1 MTTLFDPI
9 DAYCERTGPEY
20 WAEPVNAV
28 TNAAFLMAAWVMW
41 RRTAG
46 MPTGRALSAVLG
58 VIGVGSFLFHTH
70 ANRLTA
76 LMDVL
81 PILGFI
87 LLYLY
92 AATWDFL
99 GLSRVWAAGAVL
111 AFFPYAA
118 LTVPVLAAILPFG
131 SSSGYLPVPVLILG
145 YAVVLRRRAPRT
157 ARGMALGAGML
168 VVSLAFRTL
177 DGPVCGALPF
187 GTHFLWHLLNAL
199 MLAWM
204 IEVWRRHM
212 LAKAGAR
219 G

>member
-1 MTTLFDPI
+1 MTTLFEPI

-28 TNAAFLMAAWVMW
+28 TNAAFLIAAWVMW

-70 ANRLTA
+70 ANRMTA

-92 AATWDFL
+92 AATRDFL
-99 GLSRVWAAGAVL
+99 GLSRIWAAGAVV

-118 LTVPVLAAILPFG
+118 LTVPVLAAILPLG
-131 SSSGYLPVPVLILG
+131 SSSAYLPVPVLILG

-157 ARGMALGAGML
+157 ARGMALGAGIL

>member
-1 MTTLFDPI
+1 MTTLFEPI

-28 TNAAFLMAAWVMW
+28 TNAAFLIAAWVMW

-92 AATWDFL
+92 AATRDFL

-118 LTVPVLAAILPFG
+118 LTVPALAAILPLG
-131 SSSGYLPVPVLILG
+131 SSSAYLPVPVLILG
-145 YAVVLRRRAPRT
+145 YAAVLRRRAPRT
-157 ARGMALGAGML
+157 ARGMALVAGSL

>member
-1 MTTLFDPI
+1 MTTLFEPI

-28 TNAAFLMAAWVMW
+28 TNAAFLIAAWVMW

-70 ANRLTA
+70 ANRMTA

-92 AATWDFL
+92 AATRDFL
-99 GLSRVWAAGAVL
+99 GLSRIWAAGAVV

-118 LTVPVLAAILPFG
+118 LTVPVLAAILPLG
-131 SSSGYLPVPVLILG
+131 SSSAYLPVPVLILG

-157 ARGMALGAGML
+157 ARGMALGAGIL
-168 VVSLAFRTL
+168 LVSLAFRTL